1 MEKNYYKEFIDFL
14 KRHNLFNKE
23 AIDYLQKNA
32 FFFNY
37 LEEEYRDFI
46 GCFFSINKKNK
57 KLEKITLFV
66 PYIKNEKTLIINIH
80 EYTHALLN
88 YKYLGKKFNV
98 HDDIEILPMLYER
111 LYQIESKS
119 EKAQSYINYLNSYIT
134 KNSDIKYKIAIDTQD
149 QMLDFYQKEKN
160 PEKLQIKAK
169 KLSKKYKKHQK

>member
-1 MEKNYYKEFIDFL
+1 
-14 KRHNLFNKE
+14 
-23 AIDYLQKNA
+23 
-32 FFFNY
+32 
-37 LEEEYRDFI
+37 
-46 GCFFSINKKNK
+46 
-57 KLEKITLFV
+57 
-66 PYIKNEKTLIINIH
+66 
-80 EYTHALLN
+80 
-88 YKYLGKKFNV
+88 
-98 HDDIEILPMLYER
+98 MLYEQ

>member
-23 AIDYLQKNA
+23 AIEYLQKNA

-46 GCFFSINKKNK
+46 GCFFSINKKNR

-98 HDDIEILPMLYER
+98 HDDIEILPMLYEQ